1 MTDALTSRHM
11 GAVIKA
17 YRRHHFHGRHPIPQE
32 TVAGW
37 LGVTQGQLSRI
48 ENGPAVVH
56 LDRLIQWA
64 RLLGMP
70 SSCLWFTLPED
81 DQRTSPGG
89 HRDELAARQMPGTD
103 DGSDVSLW
111 WAPADTV
118 EVVSQ
123 FTRRDLTL
131 DRREVTRLLAGVV
144 FGSALLE
151 PLERWLSGGAEKP
164 RAGRPGA
171 VGYQEVEQI
180 EKAARIF
187 RDWDDQFGGGLR
199 RKAVVG
205 QLNEVADLLTDT
217 HPIATATSVRRNG
230 TAVGNCR
237 NDVVG
242 FRAPGPHPTLL
253 YVSTQ
258 SIQSCWRP
266 RVCCQRHGSDGTA
279 TAIP

>member
-1 MTDALTSRHM
+1 MDAEYRARCQRCGTRLAHDNTGSLCAPCAVAGHNRGESTPHLPTELWDNQAMRDALTSRHM

-17 YRRHHFHGRHPIPQE
+17 YRRHPFHGRHPIPQQ

-56 LDRLIQWA
+56 LDRLIRWA
-64 RLLGMP
+64 RVLDIP

-81 DQRTSPGG
+81 DRRTSPGS
-89 HRDELAARQMPGTD
+89 HLDELAARQTVPVTD
-103 DGSDVSLW
+103 DGGEVSLW

-118 EVVSQ
+118 EIISQ

-131 DRREVTRLLAGVV
+131 DRREVTRLLAGVA

-151 PLERWLSGGAEKP
+151 PLERWLAGGAEKP
-164 RAGRPGA
+164 RAGRPGS

-187 RDWDDQFGGGLR
+187 RTGMISSAEDY
-199 RKAVVG
+199 
-205 QLNEVADLLTDT
+205 
-217 HPIATATSVRRNG
+217 
-230 TAVGNCR
+230 
-237 NDVVG
+237 DVKPSLVSSTKL
-242 FRAPGPHPTLL
+242 PT
-253 YVSTQ
+253 
-258 SIQSCWRP
+258 C
-266 RVCCQRHGSDGTA
+266 
-279 TAIP
+279 